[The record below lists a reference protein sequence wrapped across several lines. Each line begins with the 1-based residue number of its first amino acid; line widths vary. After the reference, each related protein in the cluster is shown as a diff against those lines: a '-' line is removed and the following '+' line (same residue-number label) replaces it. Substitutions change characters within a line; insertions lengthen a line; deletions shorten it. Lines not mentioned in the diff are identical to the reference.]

1 MTTITLKKASDLK
14 SGELVKLKN
23 MYRNIW
29 KISKND
35 LTVIIT
41 SNSEVEYI
49 LNPNEIVKTLEKK

>member
-1 MTTITLKKASDLK
+1 MKAITLKKASDLK

-41 SNSEVEYI
+41 SNTEVEYI
-49 LNPNEIVKTLEKK
+49 LNPNEIVKTIKNK

>member
-1 MTTITLKKASDLK
+1 MKAITLKKASDLK

-41 SNSEVEYI
+41 SNSEIEYI

>member
-1 MTTITLKKASDLK
+1 MKAITLKKASDLK